1 VIFSNGEI
9 CQLNLKMRVC
19 PSTIIA
25 ISFLFRHSSDGFED
39 LHFESLYAK
48 YHPEIEQQLEARK
61 VRLE

>member
-1 VIFSNGEI
+1 
-9 CQLNLKMRVC
+9 MRVY